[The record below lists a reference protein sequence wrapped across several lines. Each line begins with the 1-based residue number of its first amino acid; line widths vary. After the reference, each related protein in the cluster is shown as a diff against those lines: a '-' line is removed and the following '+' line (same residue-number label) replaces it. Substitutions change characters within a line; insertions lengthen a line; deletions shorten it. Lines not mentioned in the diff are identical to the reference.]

1 MDDRF
6 RAEVWDASEY
16 EPDLSG
22 VRRRV
27 LGSALSDREN
37 AAIHYALEEFNGRM
51 AEYEIAI
58 GRELLAVEKIAHINR
73 FKRSLARTYGAGTPD
88 AGWLARHD
96 GWCSRHGGA

>member
-6 RAEVWDASEY
+6 TVEDWDAAGY

-27 LGSALSDREN
+27 PGSALTDREN
-37 AAIHYALEEFNGRM
+37 AAIHYALEEFTGRM

-73 FKRSLARTYGAGTPD
+73 FKRALSRKYGAGAPD